1 MIRKL
6 FAGILA
12 LAILVAGAIVGP
24 RLLNSP
30 LQGAVTGQMIANGQ
44 ADADR
49 QRRDAAVQAA
59 IREQQQAQERTAA
72 AARQAEQH
80 RLRQETEQKLAL
92 KQEED
97 RLLADAFVVGG
108 DRQQHTEAAGL
119 KLAEAHADEQDRQQ
133 REAAQALAR
142 KHLHDEQRV
151 IAEARAKAEGVQ
163 LALKGSGPST
173 QATGSVKTTC
183 ESCAP
188 SANGRRTGTKGRR
201 GRNVAQAQHRRVRP
215 VRTESV
221 GCPVLAWLR
230 IGY

>member
-6 FAGILA
+6 LAGILA

-24 RLLNSP
+24 RLLNPP

-49 QRRDAAVQAA
+49 QRREAALQAA
-59 IREQQQAQERTAA
+59 IREQQQAQEHTAA
-72 AARQAEQH
+72 AELQAEQH
-80 RLRQETEQKLAL
+80 RIRQEAEQKLAA

-97 RLLADAFVVGG
+97 RLLADAFVVGE

-133 REAAQALAR
+133 REAAEALAR

-173 QATGSVKTTC
+173 QPTGSVKTTC

-188 SANGRRTGTKGRR
+188 SANGRRTSAKARR
-201 GRNVAQAQHRRVRP
+201 GRNVAQARHHLARP
-215 VRTESV
+215 VRTASV
-221 GCPVLAWLR
+221 GCPIVAWLR